1 MSKKLLV
8 SLAPLAAVV
17 AFSVAPG
24 AASAAECRILTQGV
38 GVPAPPCN
46 NPPGNVAPQNL
57 RDDVTDAPNGFG
69 TDALAVNTVGKLRFK
84 ASPAGVAILNENP
97 KGYAF
102 FGLKLDK
109 NPVAANGAE
118 ATGWVPF
125 VDVQKANPS
134 PVFSGDKPATPWTF
148 KIRSDLSTENPGRV
162 LIENISLL
170 FESAGVTAAGT
181 FQGVYEQ
188 PGANC
193 PAGGVK
199 LTVLQPL
206 ITTAPASTTTPELD
220 NGEAG
225 KNAFICFVSA
235 NNYLFPEKEPVWA
248 PLTGKIWKK

>member
-8 SLAPLAAVV
+8 TLAPLAAVV
-17 AFSVAPG
+17 AFAVAPG
-24 AASAAECRILTQGV
+24 AASAAECRILTQAV

-46 NPPGNVAPQNL
+46 NPPGNAAPQNL

-69 TDALAVNTVGKLRFK
+69 TDALAVNTAGTVRFK
-84 ASPAGVAILNENP
+84 ATPGGVEAKNENP

-125 VDVQKANPS
+125 VDVQHATPS
-134 PVFSGDKPATPWTF
+134 AVFSGDKPATPWTF

-162 LIENISLL
+162 LIENTSLL
-170 FESAGVTAAGT
+170 FESFGLTAAGT
-181 FQGVYEQ
+181 FQGLYEQ

-193 PAGGVK
+193 AAGGVK
-199 LTVLQPL
+199 LNIEQPL
-206 ITTAPASTTTPELD
+206 ITTSPASTTTPKLD
-220 NGEAG
+220 NGAG
-225 KNAFICFVSA
+225 GNAFICFVSA